1 MYLATSIRG
10 AGRDLDLARE
20 LISFLKGK
28 GHDVVN
34 EEIYLPESPDETADH
49 SYVFERDMRML
60 VEADILLADVTYP
73 SLGVGYEICEALKRG
88 KEVIAFY
95 RKGTKVSK
103 LISGN
108 PSLILLEFS
117 DVRELLYRILS
128 ALDHME
134 TS

>member
-1 MYLATSIRG
+1 
-10 AGRDLDLARE
+10 
-20 LISFLKGK
+20 
-28 GHDVVN
+28 
-34 EEIYLPESPDETADH
+34 
-49 SYVFERDMRML
+49 
-60 VEADILLADVTYP
+60 ILLADVTYP

-95 RKGTKVSK
+95 RKGVKVSK